1 MTTMSRLH
9 ERCKNWFD
17 PEDWQQSHS
26 VLSRLRCIPALL
38 TNRRGAIVSGNEV
51 RQQAINAVTNRA
63 TTATTTGGPLSE
75 IWATDVFSLA
85 TMEESL
91 SKNAFKAMKKT
102 VQTGAPLDA
111 ATADI
116 VAAAMKDWALQKGV
130 KFFSHIF
137 FPMTN
142 ITAEK
147 HDGFIVTN
155 SDGNAITEFTGSLL
169 IKGEPDGSSFPNGSL
184 RATNSAR
191 GYTAWDPTSPV
202 YVMNTANGATLMI
215 PSVFFSWTGEALDK
229 KIPLLRSNTA
239 MDTAAQRVLT
249 LMGET
254 EIETLNSSC
263 GAEQEYFL
271 IDANFA
277 NARPDLLLTGR
288 TLFGAPS
295 PKGQEFDDHYF
306 GAIPERVQVFMQDF
320 EDQLFRLGIP
330 AKTHHNEVAP
340 GQFELAPYF
349 EAANVA
355 ADHQQLMM
363 TVMKATA
370 KKHGFVCLLHE
381 KPFAGVNGS
390 GKHVNWSVGNSTQG
404 NLLDPGNTPHDNL
417 HFLLFCGAVI
427 RGVHLYGPLLRA
439 VIASAANDHRLGAN
453 EAPPAILSV
462 YLGDQLEA
470 VFNDIKDGN
479 IAASNDGGQMDL
491 GLSQIL
497 PFTRDPGDRNR
508 TSPFA
513 FTGNRFEFRAV
524 GSSQSVSGPLV
535 AMNTMLADSLDWIA
549 DKLKI
554 EFDGGASPETAVA
567 TVLKELMEL
576 HGQVIF
582 GGDGYSSEW
591 HTEAVEVRGL
601 RNIPNTADALP
612 AFLDEAVIGL
622 FERTGVLSPTE
633 LESRYEVY
641 AEQYILS
648 IGVEAKTTAELAK
661 TVLYPAAMAYVSD
674 LATSI
679 SGAAAIGV
687 EFNSSPVKVIAGEAN
702 SLIAAVEALETAMKL
717 HDFADTEAHMQYC
730 AGTILGLMGTVR
742 THADALEAEVADEYW
757 PLPKYR
763 EMLFIK

>member
-1 MTTMSRLH
+1 MTANPTRREAIAAILARPTST
-9 ERCKNWFD
+9 
-17 PEDWQQSHS
+17 
-26 VLSRLRCIPALL
+26 PAP
-38 TNRRGAIVSGNEV
+38 TE
-51 RQQAINAVTNRA
+51 
-63 TTATTTGGPLSE
+63 PLSD
-75 IWATDVFSLA
+75 IWATDVFSLT
-85 TMEESL
+85 TMEEAL
-91 SKNAFKAMKKT
+91 SKTAFKAMKQT
-102 VQTGAPLDA
+102 VATGEPLEPA
-111 ATADI
+111 VADV
-116 VAAAMKDWALQKGV
+116 VAAAMKDWAMAKGA
-130 KFFSHIF
+130 KFFSHVF
-137 FPMTN
+137 YPLTN

-155 SDGNAITEFTGSLL
+155 SDGKAITEFTGSLL

-184 RATNSAR
+184 RTTNAAR
-191 GYTAWDPTSPV
+191 GYTAWDPTSPA
-202 YVMNTANGATLMI
+202 YIMRTANGATLMI
-215 PSVFFSWTGEALDK
+215 PSVFMAWTGESLDK
-229 KIPLLRSNTA
+229 KIPLLRSNSA
-239 MDTAAQRVLT
+239 MDAAAQRVLR

-277 NARPDLLLTGR
+277 ASRPDLLLAGR
-288 TLFGAPS
+288 TLFGAAP

-306 GAIPERVQVFMQDF
+306 GAIPARVQVFMQDF
-320 EDQLFRLGIP
+320 EDRLFRLGIP

-370 KKHGFVCLLHE
+370 VEHGFLCLLHE

-404 NLLDPGNTPHDNL
+404 NLLDPGTSPHDNL
-417 HFLLFCGAVI
+417 LFLLFCGAVI
-427 RGVHLYGPLLRA
+427 RGVHKFGPLLRA

-462 YLGDQLEA
+462 YLGDQLET
-470 VFNDIKDGN
+470 VFNNIKEGN
-479 IAASNDGGQMDL
+479 VPSSESGGLMDL

-535 AMNTMLADSLDWIA
+535 AMNTMLADSLSWIA
-549 DKLKI
+549 DELEVVLADTDDK
-554 EFDGGASPETAVA
+554 ATAAA
-567 TVLKELMEL
+567 TVLQKLMTT
-576 HGQVIF
+576 HGAVVF

-601 RNIPNTADALP
+601 RNIPTTADALP
-612 AFLDEAVIGL
+612 AFEDPEIISL
-622 FERTGVLSPTE
+622 FERTGVLSAPE
-633 LESRYEVY
+633 LASRYEVY
-641 AEQYILS
+641 SEQYILS
-648 IGVEAKTTAELAK
+648 IEVEAKLVAEMAK
-661 TVLYPAAMAYVSD
+661 TSIYPAAMSSVGS
-674 LATSI
+674 LTATI
-679 SGAAAIGV
+679 AGAASVGV
-687 EFNSSPVKVIAGEAN
+687 GIDPSAVKN
-702 SLIAAVEALETAMKL
+702 IAANADAMMDAVAGLEAILGV
-717 HDFADTEAHMQYC
+717 HDFASVAQHMDHC
-730 AGTILGLMGTVR
+730 AGPIRDAMDTVR
-742 THADALEAEVADEYW
+742 AHADALELDVADEFW